1 MQTIG
6 STVFSC
12 GASRNKQDKQP
23 APGFRYYNSGAL
35 ISVGGEGSVWS
46 ATANEAASVYLRFVV
61 NAAQPNHLIGRVYG
75 FQLRCLSE

>member
-1 MQTIG
+1 ML
-6 STVFSC
+6 TVVPVVIRYV
-12 GASRNKQDKQP
+12 ASRNKRDKQP

-46 ATANEAASVYLRFVV
+46 AAANGTASVYLRFVV